1 MAWFRGRAAGVRAA
15 TLGCVASL
23 LLALPGAAFAA
34 GPVME
39 GMLDD
44 GAYEALRSSGRLQK
58 VPGGTGFVYLEVTPA
73 TATIKVANKRFDS
86 SPVMAEG
93 VATGYQRVEVKAGS
107 GATLVGWVLVEPMKV
122 SKARVFVPT
131 EPGNLTIIP
140 DPPGAD
146 VYLDG
151 QLVGQAPM
159 TLERLAPGKH
169 DVLLKSGDMTWTGSV
184 DIAGGTEVLRAR
196 LIRGNVRVATPEPA
210 RPVAPVVAV
219 APPVVAPPVVAPP
232 VVAPPVVAPP
242 VVDSAPPTR
251 PASPSGSPA
260 PGGRAVDLRSLSPSL
275 RAMAWQNLQGKS
287 VEVQLATGVSASVE
301 VGAVQGNNVV
311 LKVGGEGRLVPMEH
325 IVSVTE

>member
-1 MAWFRGRAAGVRAA
+1 MAWYGGPAAGIRVAI
-15 TLGCVASL
+15 LGCVATL
-23 LLALPGAAFAA
+23 LIGVSGVALAA

-58 VPGGTGFVYLEVTPA
+58 VPGGTGFVYLEVTPPS
-73 TATIKVANKRFDS
+73 ATIKIGTKRYDA

-107 GATLVGWVLVEPMKV
+107 GAALVGWVLVEPMKV
-122 SKARVFVPT
+122 TKARLFVPS

-140 DPPGAD
+140 DPPGCD

-159 TLERLAPGKH
+159 TLERLAAGRH
-169 DVLLKSGDMTWTGSV
+169 DVLLKSGDQAWAGAV
-184 DIAGGTEVLRAR
+184 DIAGGTEVLRAKLQR
-196 LIRGNVRVATPEPA
+196 DRNVRVAAPEPA
-210 RPVAPVVAV
+210 RPAPPVIAPPVAV
-219 APPVVAPPVVAPP
+219 APPVAPPVAVAPPVTPEPAAVA
-232 VVAPPVVAPP
+232 
-242 VVDSAPPTR
+242 PTR

-260 PGGRAVDLRSLSPSL
+260 PGGRAVDLRSLSPGL
-275 RAMAWQNLQGKS
+275 RAMAWQNLTGKT
-287 VEVQLATGVSASVE
+287 VEVQLSTGVTASVE
-301 VGAVQGNNVV
+301 VGKVDGNNVI